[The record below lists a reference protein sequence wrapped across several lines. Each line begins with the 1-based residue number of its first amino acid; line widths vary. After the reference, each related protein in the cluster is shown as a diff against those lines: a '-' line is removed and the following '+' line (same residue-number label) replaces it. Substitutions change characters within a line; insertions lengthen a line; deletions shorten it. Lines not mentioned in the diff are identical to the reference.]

1 MLDRVAELVATY
13 GYALVFLMVGIE
25 SFGIPLPG
33 ETALLTAAAY
43 AALGRLN
50 IYGVVIAA
58 AAGAIVG
65 DNAGYW
71 LGRRGGLTLIRRYG
85 KHVGL
90 SPSRLEQLQRF
101 FDRHGARTVFIGRF
115 VAMMRS
121 WTAALAG
128 VARMPY
134 RSFSAYNAMGGIT
147 WASTYGALGYL
158 FGRNLPLLE
167 RYVGRASLV
176 VAACVAIL
184 LVILVRRRGAARRG
198 A

>member
-1 MLDRVAELVATY
+1 MLDRIAELVAAY
-13 GYALVFLMVGIE
+13 GYAVVFLMVGIE

-58 AAGAIVG
+58 AAGAIAG

-71 LGRRGGLTLIRRYG
+71 LGRRGGLPLIRRYG
-85 KHVGL
+85 AHVGL
-90 SPSRLEQLQRF
+90 TEPRLEREQRF
-101 FDRHGARTVFIGRF
+101 FDKHGARTVFIGRF
-115 VAMMRS
+115 VALMRS

-134 RSFSAYNAMGGIT
+134 GAFSAYMR
-147 WASTYGALGYL
+147 WAGLR
-158 FGRNLPLLE
+158 GRRSSGRWDNLPVLE
-167 RYVGRASLV
+167 RYVGRGSLV
-176 VAACVAIL
+176 LALCAAVGVVALIGWK
-184 LVILVRRRGAARRG
+184 REARQEG
-198 A
+198 